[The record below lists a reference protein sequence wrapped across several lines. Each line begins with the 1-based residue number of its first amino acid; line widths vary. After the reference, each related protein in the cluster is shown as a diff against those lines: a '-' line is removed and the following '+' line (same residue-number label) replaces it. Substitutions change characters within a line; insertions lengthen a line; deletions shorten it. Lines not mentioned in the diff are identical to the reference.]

1 MELSPLARER
11 LKKIGALTD
20 EERQSLGR
28 ESKLSSLLSEYFKGD
43 LDVDGLWKAV
53 NGLKTDMGE
62 PVVAEAQGKLID
74 TLRLQMTKEEFE
86 RRRDGVLALETL
98 KEQGNYGVVEA
109 AFKSIEGLR
118 EQYQAE
124 KDQAYQ
130 QVKAT
135 LAKQMES
142 FAEQAKMQGLS
153 VDAERSAEANVRNS
167 PQWKDFLAKHD
178 QSHEQTFKRYWVQLR
193 DAL

>member
-11 LKKIGALTD
+11 LKKIGTPTE
-20 EERQSLGR
+20 EERQALGR
-28 ESKLSSLLSEYFKGD
+28 ESRLNSVLSEYFKGD
-43 LDVDGLWKAV
+43 LDTDGLWKAL
-53 NGLKTDMGE
+53 NDLKRNEGQ

-74 TLRLQMTKEEFE
+74 TLRLQMSKEEFE

-118 EQYQAE
+118 EQYQAA
-124 KDQAYQ
+124 KDEAYQ

-142 FAEQAKMQGLS
+142 FAEQAKMQGMT
-153 VDAERSAEANVRNS
+153 VDADKSAEANVRNS
-167 PQWKDFLAKHD
+167 PQWKDFLARHD
-178 QSHEQTFKRYWVQLR
+178 QSHEQTFKRYWGQLR